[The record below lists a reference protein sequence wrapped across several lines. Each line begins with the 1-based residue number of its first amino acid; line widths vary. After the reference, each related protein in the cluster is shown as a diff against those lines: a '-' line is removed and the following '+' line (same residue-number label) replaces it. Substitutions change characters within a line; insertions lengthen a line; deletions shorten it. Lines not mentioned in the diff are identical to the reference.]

1 MLVITMERKTLDGKP
16 VEYGADENGDDYRDW
31 WCVIET
37 KEEEMVYDR
46 YISETHSDHLYQFLR
61 GLWDS
66 MVKHAGLGMGIRWG
80 EDDIY
85 GYIRPDEMLPEVGD
99 EYTDGDGDTWV
110 RVE

>member
-1 MLVITMERKTLDGKP
+1 MFVITMERKTLDGQPIYKEEAP
-16 VEYGADENGDDYRDW
+16 IRDW

-61 GLWDS
+61 GLWGS
-66 MVKHAGLGMGIRWG
+66 MVKHAGQGCGIAWG

-85 GYIRPDEMLPEVGD
+85 GYIRPDEMPPEIGD
-99 EYTDGDGDTWV
+99 EYTDGDNDKWV